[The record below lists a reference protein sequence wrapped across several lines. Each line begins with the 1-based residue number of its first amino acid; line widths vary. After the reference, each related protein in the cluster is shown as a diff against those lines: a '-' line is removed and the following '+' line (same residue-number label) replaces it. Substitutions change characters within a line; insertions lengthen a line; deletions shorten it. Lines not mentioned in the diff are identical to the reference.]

1 MPLAAPGL
9 KSKFWDFIMNFYE
22 FLMNFYEFYF
32 TGVDELYFKSFLL
45 AQLDLYFQEDFLY
58 V

>member
-1 MPLAAPGL
+1 
-9 KSKFWDFIMNFYE
+9 MNFYE

-58 V
+58 VWGDEWPKIV

>member
-9 KSKFWDFIMNFYE
+9 KRKFWDFI
-22 FLMNFYEFYF
+22 MNFYEFYF

>member
-1 MPLAAPGL
+1 
-9 KSKFWDFIMNFYE
+9 
-22 FLMNFYEFYF
+22 MNFYEFYF

-58 V
+58 VWGDEWPKIV